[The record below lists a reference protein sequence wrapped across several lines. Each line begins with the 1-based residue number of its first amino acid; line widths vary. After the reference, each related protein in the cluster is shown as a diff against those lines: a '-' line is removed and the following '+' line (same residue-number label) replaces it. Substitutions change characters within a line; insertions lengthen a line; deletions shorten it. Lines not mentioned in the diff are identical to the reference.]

1 MHFLTAIHSDIGTV
15 KKVNQD
21 SLCLKV
27 AQSTVGEVV
36 LAIVCDGLGGL
47 SKGELASKT
56 VIEYFS
62 SWFENV
68 LPQRL
73 QDGIV
78 FKDIANEWKK
88 NILYLNDKM
97 AGYGEKHNVQLG
109 TTIVAVL
116 CVNNHM
122 MVCNVG
128 DSRCYYF
135 QDDIKQITKDHTVVE
150 KEIQEGKLTAE
161 QAKNDPRKST
171 LLQCIGASPTV
182 KPDFFEMDLHSGMVL
197 LLCSDGFRHEVLPK
211 ELLGVLKSSVLLD
224 ETIMKT
230 TLIDLTEL
238 NKQRGEKDNISS
250 ILIKAV

>member
-27 AQSTVGEVV
+27 AQSKSGEVV
-36 LAIVCDGLGGL
+36 LAVVCDGLGGL

-62 SWFENV
+62 KWFENV

-73 QDGIV
+73 HDGIV
-78 FKDIANEWKK
+78 FKDIAGEWKQS
-88 NILYLNDKM
+88 IVHLNEKIN
-97 AGYGEKHNVQLG
+97 AYGEKHNVQLG
-109 TTIVAVL
+109 TTIVAAL
-116 CVNNHM
+116 CVDKHM
-122 MVCNVG
+122 
-128 DSRCYYF
+128 
-135 QDDIKQITKDHTVVE
+135 IA
-150 KEIQEGKLTAE
+150 KELQEGKLTAQ
-161 QAKNDPRKST
+161 QAENDPRKST
-171 LLQCIGASPTV
+171 LLQCIGASPEV
-182 KPDFFEMDLHSGMVL
+182 KPDFFEMDLSSGTVL
-197 LLCSDGFRHEVLPK
+197 LLCSDGFRHEVLPQ
-211 ELLGVLKSSVLLD
+211 EFLGVLKSSVLLD

-250 ILIKAV
+250 ILIKAI

>member
-27 AQSTVGEVV
+27 AQSKSGEVV
-36 LAIVCDGLGGL
+36 LAVVCDGLGGL

-62 SWFENV
+62 KWFENV

-73 QDGIV
+73 HDGIV
-78 FKDIANEWKK
+78 FKDIASEWKQS
-88 NILYLNDKM
+88 IVHLNEKIN
-97 AGYGEKHNVQLG
+97 AYGEKHNVQLG
-109 TTIVAVL
+109 TTIVAAL
-116 CVNNHM
+116 CVDKHM
-122 MVCNVG
+122 MVCNIG

-135 QDDIKQITKDHTVVE
+135 RDDVKQITTDHTVVA
-150 KEIQEGKLTAE
+150 KELQEGKLTAQ
-161 QAKNDPRKST
+161 QAENDPRKST
-171 LLQCIGASPTV
+171 LLQCIGASPEV
-182 KPDFFEMDLHSGMVL
+182 KPDFFEMDLSSGTVL
-197 LLCSDGFRHEVLPK
+197 LLCSDGFRHEVLPQ
-211 ELLGVLKSSVLLD
+211 EFLGVLKSSVLLD

-250 ILIKAV
+250 ILIKAI